1 MNALFTVVFLSSCAV
16 LFVCAPENFLS
27 SLLSGAS
34 SAASLCLALLS
45 SYCVW
50 LGLMKIWEQSGV
62 SKKISRL
69 LKPIVKKVF
78 RIRSEQATE
87 TVCMNLSA
95 NMLGIGGAATPY
107 GILSAELLQK
117 EENSRYASS
126 MLFVLNAT
134 SLQLIPTSIVA
145 VRTSLNSVNPSV
157 VILPAFLSTV
167 FSTLLGGFL
176 VFLFVGSPRPFLF
189 FRKKR
194 ESAL

>member
-107 GILSAELLQK
+107 GILSAELLKK
-117 EENSRYASS
+117 EENLYVGISSGANVAAAIALAQREENIGKNIVTVLPDDGGRYAS
-126 MLFVLNAT
+126 
-134 SLQLIPTSIVA
+134 IPQF
-145 VRTSLNSVNPSV
+145 ND
-157 VILPAFLSTV
+157 
-167 FSTLLGGFL
+167 
-176 VFLFVGSPRPFLF
+176 
-189 FRKKR
+189 
-194 ESAL
+194 